1 MSKRDEF
8 VAFIS
13 SLKAVSRTITDEQRK
28 GILRQATLEYEVHVD
43 DAVEILQAAGLVV
56 GQNDNYFEILDI
68 SIAELNNLSE
78 DAITAHV
85 NASHKKLYA
94 TSLAAG
100 GLPRSDRRSQEQWR
114 NILNAARDTLIDPLK
129 KDVNTLQLSNKL
141 MNTVWTHIVCL
152 LNKYRMYLMDNVKK
166 LVMII
171 YPMELLYLKEWFSF
185 LLVSFKWAVMMMRH
199 KRMNIRF
206 MLFSLMP
213 T

>member
-68 SIAELNNLSE
+68 SSAELNHLSE
-78 DAITAHV
+78 DAITTHV

-114 NILNAARDTLIDPLK
+114 NILNAARDTLIDPEK
-129 KDVNTLQLSNKL
+129 RREYIATLQQTDEHRLD
-141 MNTVWTHIVCL
+141 THSLPTKQISDVSDGQRQEISHDNLPDGIVVPEG
-152 LNKYRMYLMDNVKK
+152 MVFIPAGEFQMGSDDDEAQEDEHPVH
-166 LVMII
+166 VVF
-171 YPMELLYLKEWFSF
+171 P
-185 LLVSFKWAVMMMRH
+185 
-199 KRMNIRF
+199 
-206 MLFSLMP
+206 
-213 T
+213 